1 MQWLDYRRAVLV
13 GLLSLGAALPVLAAD
28 GADVPEDGGET
39 EKVVMVGNISYVS
52 GGIGEE
58 SRERLKAFSAAFNLK
73 LVLAMKT
80 GEYIG
85 DVQVAIA
92 EKGSKGLGDKELV
105 QAVAEGPVFMAN
117 LPAGSYVVTA
127 TAEGQT
133 QRQVVTVSK
142 GKLGTMHFRW

>member
-1 MQWLDYRRAVLV
+1 MQWLDFRRSLLV
-13 GLLSLGAALPVLAAD
+13 GLLSLGFALPAMAAD
-28 GADVPEDGGET
+28 AASVPEDGGET
-39 EKVVMVGNISYVS
+39 EKVVMVGNVSYVS

-85 DVQVAIA
+85 DVQVSIA
-92 EKGSKGLGDKELV
+92 EKGGKELV

>member
-1 MQWLDYRRAVLV
+1 MQWLDFRRSLLV
-13 GLLSLGAALPVLAAD
+13 GLLSLGFTLPALAAD
-28 GADVPEDGGET
+28 AASVPEDGGET
-39 EKVVMVGNISYVS
+39 EKVIMVGNISYVS

-85 DVQVAIA
+85 DVQVSIA
-92 EKGSKGLGDKELV
+92 EKGGKELV

>member
-13 GLLSLGAALPVLAAD
+13 GLLSLGFTLPALAAD
-28 GADVPEDGGET
+28 AASVPEDGGET

-85 DVQVAIA
+85 DVQVSIA
-92 EKGSKGLGDKELV
+92 EKGSKELGGKELV

-127 TAEGQT
+127 TAEGKT
-133 QRQVVTVSK
+133 QRQAVTVSK